1 MNLKN
6 IFVKITATFAVIA
19 MMAGNFSLLGTGL
32 SAVIAE
38 EINKPVLNA
47 EVKLS
52 KYVQYDT
59 NGEKGV
65 IVKYKLSEGDNQ
77 TNENYKPVQSKTIN
91 VQASKINDK
100 MPERVKVIANSTK
113 AINGKEGTEVEFNEN
128 NWNYDKDSGLLTISL
143 ENNSNYSTYLENA
156 KDEFEIIYI
165 YGSDS
170 YLGNANE
177 INLSLNV
184 KVSENVKEDKT
195 TVQIEKNVE
204 SNVNVKDNI
213 GDIVSLDSI
222 TSTEIYKGYMYS
234 NNKNKTSYET
244 EYNTI
249 SNLDI
254 SNSSLIDNIFANL
267 NSDNFVTATK
277 KGNTLI
283 STNENIYYKSTT
295 MSKKEFDTILG
306 IDGYIEIN
314 NNNENIATI
323 KYGEPD
329 NKQNRKLQIVY
340 ANGETKEVENNDITV
355 EYTKQFSNISIK
367 TSKPLTEGTLQIS
380 NRKSIKAFSQAGVEN
395 IKAIQE
401 NLQISSN
408 KTITEE
414 QEKKDENRNAIYD
427 ENGNIQKEQITK
439 QVDINNYSSKR
450 LIELKEP
457 ETKVDLSIDN
467 TKLSTL
473 TENNINLTATLRTDN
488 AKYKLFKNPVIKIEL
503 PDGIES
509 VTSTGIKL
517 LYGQNTLKI
526 KNATI
531 QNNKNILIEID
542 GTQAQYNINAIQE
555 GASVIIP
562 LSIKFNK
569 LTPTQD
575 SKINVTVDNNGE
587 KTSLSKDIRVA
598 SKEGLMSITNLYGYN
613 GNKELT
619 LIDNQKEEAILE
631 VGKEL
636 QTATMK
642 STLVNNYQ
650 KNLKNIIVLG
660 KISETEEIASKLKG
674 KIKVNKKATIYYSEN
689 KDANPT
695 DDSWVQ
701 EVKDYSN
708 VKSYMII
715 IDSLGMGENVAFEYN
730 FTIPEKLEYNKKTAV
745 KYNVYSEFEGKDSKT
760 TSRQKVLNQLPE
772 PQNKVEITL
781 KTENVPNVSVEVKP
795 NISLNYVHE
804 GQIVE
809 YIVKVKNE
817 GKQTANNVIIEDV
830 IPENATYAEYTSEQ
844 FVNHSQGGF
853 RPIENIKTKELK
865 IDELPAGQSKEISIF
880 LKVNNT
886 TQDTEILENKIN
898 VNVRLETTNELK
910 TIATA
915 TNKLEIKKAVLDVE
929 IKYESTNNK
938 LEEGAELNYYIYI
951 ENISDNDVKNVKV
964 TNQLD
969 KDLVFERAMSLD
981 RETID
986 FKINEDNILTFNLGE
1001 IKAKDI
1007 ERIKISTTLGNNT
1020 NYTSKILK
1028 SRAQVSAKSIEDYET
1043 NNILYNVK
1051 GSKVSV
1057 ELKSP
1062 TNTNVKER
1070 ESITYNLTLK
1080 NEGEATK
1087 NIKLKDTFPE
1097 EFAIDTVE
1105 TTIEGKTEKQTSV
1118 GNEFVLLDKIKP
1130 NTTLQVKIIGNMSS
1144 IGDNKELELKNMVY
1158 VDILNDNHAV
1168 IKTIKTDTITNIIEK
1183 SDKIN
1188 SSDNTGE
1195 VNPDPDNNKDNDSN
1209 STDTGSDNNNNNN
1222 NTNNNGSNN
1231 GTTNEDN
1238 RKHSIRGV
1246 AWLDSNKNGQK
1257 DSEETVLPNISIKV
1271 INADTNQFV
1280 KNSNGEIYNVTTA
1293 NNGAYIVEGLSKGNY
1308 ILVFEYDTNT
1318 YTVTSYKK
1326 DGVESTVNSDVINKN
1341 ITVDG
1346 NTKLVAL
1353 TDTLSIDETG
1363 ISNINIGLIENATF
1377 DLSINKYI
1385 DKVEVINSKG
1395 TETHTW
1401 ENKDTAKVDLVAK
1414 YINTAKIVVDYKFVI
1429 TNNGDVTGYVD
1440 KLVDNLP
1447 SGLEFSSE
1455 LNTNWYKESDGKI
1468 STTSL
1473 SGIKIEPGQTSE
1485 IHLLLTKN
1493 MTENNTGIIPNTVTL
1508 EKISNLEQISEKD
1521 SATQNNESSA
1531 TLVLSIKT
1539 GSPILYI
1546 SITIGCI
1553 AVIAL
1558 GAYLIKKKVLKGNE

>member
-113 AINGKEGTEVEFNEN
+113 AVNGKEGTEVEFNEN

-340 ANGETKEVENNDITV
+340 ANGETKEVENNNITV

-414 QEKKDENRNAIYD
+414 QEKKDEKGNAIYD

-467 TKLSTL
+467 TKWSTL

-488 AKYKLFKNPVIKIEL
+488 GKYKLFKNPVIKIEL

-587 KTSLSKDIRVA
+587 NTSLSKDIRVA

-674 KIKVNKKATIYYSEN
+674 KIKVNKKAKIYYSEN

-772 PQNKVEITL
+772 AQNKVEITL

-809 YIVKVKNE
+809 YIISVKNE
-817 GKQTANNVIIEDV
+817 GEQTAKNIIVEDV
-830 IPENATYAEYTSEQ
+830 IPQNATYVEYTSEY
-844 FVNHSQGGF
+844 FEGYSQGGF
-853 RPIENIKTKELK
+853 KPDENLKTKEIT
-865 IDELPAGQSKEISIF
+865 IDEIPVGQSKEVSIF
-880 LKVNNT
+880 LKVKNI
-886 TQDTEILENKIN
+886 TQDTNTLENKVN
-898 VNVRLETTNELK
+898 VNVKLETNNELK
-910 TIATA
+910 TIAT
-915 TNKLEIKKAVLDVE
+915 TSSKLEIKETALNIE
-929 IKYESTNNK
+929 IQYQRANNQ
-938 LEEGAELNYYIYI
+938 LEEGSGIRDYVYIR
-951 ENISDNDVKNVKV
+951 NISDNNVKNVKI
-964 TNQLD
+964 TDKLD
-969 KDLVFERAMSLD
+969 KDVVFDTTRNLGEAVTNANVD
-981 RETID
+981 E
-986 FKINEDNILTFNLGE
+986 NNVLTFEISE
-1001 IKAKDI
+1001 IKAKETVAVLI
-1007 ERIKISTTLGNNT
+1007 PITVVNNT
-1020 NYTSKILK
+1020 NYTEKVLK
-1028 SRAQVSAKSIEDYET
+1028 NRIQLSAKSIEDYESNT
-1043 NNILYNVK
+1043 IFYNIK
-1051 GSKVSV
+1051 GSKISV
-1057 ELKSP
+1057 KLKSL
-1062 TNTNVKER
+1062 TNANVKEG
-1070 ESITYNLTLK
+1070 ENIEYNLTIN
-1080 NEGEATK
+1080 NEGKATK
-1087 NIKLKDTFPE
+1087 NIKLTDIFPE
-1097 EFAIDTVE
+1097 DFEIKNVE
-1105 TTIEGKTEKQTSV
+1105 ITDGKQTEKQTSI
-1118 GNEFVLLDKIKP
+1118 GNEFALVKQIEPD
-1130 NTTLQVKIIGNMSS
+1130 TTLKIKIIGTMSS
-1144 IGDNKELELKNMVY
+1144 IGDNKELELKNTAH
-1158 VDILNDNHAV
+1158 VDILDDNENS
-1168 IKTIKTDTITNIIEK
+1168 IKTIETETVTNVIEK
-1183 SDKIN
+1183 NDKTETTEDI
-1188 SSDNTGE
+1188 
-1195 VNPDPDNNKDNDSN
+1195 NKDPGKDIYSDSN
-1209 STDTGSDNNNNNN
+1209 SNGENSNNNSNNNNNGN
-1222 NTNNNGSNN
+1222 NGNSNNANDNNNS
-1231 GTTNEDN
+1231 DSQ
-1238 RKHSIRGV
+1238 KYSIRGI

-1257 DSEETVLPNISIKV
+1257 DSGETLLQNINVKA

-1280 KNSNGEIYNVTTA
+1280 KNANGEMYSVTTA
-1293 NNGAYIVEGLSKGNY
+1293 NDGSYTIEGLSKGNY

-1326 DGVESTVNSDVINKN
+1326 DGVDSTVNSDVINKS
-1341 ITVDG
+1341 ITIDG

-1353 TDTLSIDETG
+1353 TDTLTINQTG

-1377 DLSINKYI
+1377 DLSVNKYI

-1429 TNNGDVTGYVD
+1429 ANNGDVTGYVD

-1455 LNTNWYKESDGKI
+1455 LNTDWYKESDGKI

-1473 SGIKIEPGQTSE
+1473 SGIKIEPGKTSE

-1508 EKISNLEQISEKD
+1508 DKISNLEQISEKD
-1521 SATQNNESSA
+1521 SAAQNNESSA

-1553 AVIAL
+1553 AIIAV
-1558 GAYLIKKKVLKGNE
+1558 GAYLIKKKVLRGNE

>member
-32 SAVIAE
+32 STVIAE

-113 AINGKEGTEVEFNEN
+113 AVNGKEGTEIEFNEN

-306 IDGYIEIN
+306 TDGYIEIN

-414 QEKKDENRNAIYD
+414 QEKKDENGNAIYD

-467 TKLSTL
+467 TKWSTL

-488 AKYKLFKNPVIKIEL
+488 DKYKLFKNPVIKIEL

-555 GASVIIP
+555 GAIVIIP

-587 KTSLSKDIRVA
+587 KTSLSKDIRVT

-745 KYNVYSEFEGKDSKT
+745 KYNVYSEFDGEDSKT

-844 FVNHSQGGF
+844 FENHSQGGF

-886 TQDTEILENKIN
+886 TQDTETLENKIN
-898 VNVRLETTNELK
+898 INVRLETTNELK

-915 TNKLEIKKAVLDVE
+915 TNKLEIKKALLNVE
-929 IKYESTNNK
+929 IKYKAANNK
-938 LEEGAELNYYIYI
+938 LEEGANIGYYLYI
-951 ENISDNDVKNVKV
+951 ENISDNDIKKIKI

-969 KDLVFERAMSLD
+969 KDLV
-981 RETID
+981 ID
-986 FKINEDNILTFNLGE
+986 KTKNLEQKVADYKVDEENVLTFNIEE
-1001 IKAKDI
+1001 IKSKEI
-1007 ERIKISTTLGNNT
+1007 EKIEIPLILMNNT

-1028 SRAQVSAKSIEDYET
+1028 SRAQISAKSIEDYET

-1097 EFAIDTVE
+1097 DFSIDTVE

-1130 NTTLQVKIIGNMSS
+1130 NTTLQVKIIGNMSN
-1144 IGDNKELELKNMVY
+1144 IGDNKEFELKNKAY
-1158 VDILNDNHAV
+1158 VEILNDEDKV
-1168 IKTIKTDTITNIIEK
+1168 IRNLETETITHIIEK
-1183 SDKIN
+1183 NNKIN
-1188 SSDNTGE
+1188 NKEDINQ
-1195 VNPDPDNNKDNDSN
+1195 DPDNNKDNNSN
-1209 STDTGSDNNNNNN
+1209 PGNND
-1222 NTNNNGSNN
+1222 NTNNNENNNENGNGNEDNN
-1231 GTTNEDN
+1231 GTTDKDN
-1238 RKHSIRGV
+1238 KEYSIRGI

-1257 DSEETVLPNISIKV
+1257 DSEETLLQNINVKV

-1293 NNGAYIVEGLSKGNY
+1293 NNGAYIVEGLPKGNY

-1353 TDTLSIDETG
+1353 TDTLSIDGIG

-1377 DLSINKYI
+1377 DLSVNKYI

-1401 ENKDTAKVDLVAK
+1401 KNKDTAKVDLVAK

-1508 EKISNLEQISEKD
+1508 DKISNLEQISEKD

>member
-6 IFVKITATFAVIA
+6 VFVKITAIFAVIA
-19 MMAGNFSLLGTGL
+19 MIAGNFSLLGTGIN
-32 SAVIAE
+32 AVIAE
-38 EINKPVLNA
+38 ELKTPEIQA
-47 EVKLS
+47 DIELS

-59 NGEKGV
+59 NGAKGV
-65 IVKYKLSEGDNQ
+65 IVKAKISEGDSQ
-77 TNENYKPVQSKTIN
+77 DKEKYKPVQNKTIT
-91 VQASKINDK
+91 VQASKINGE

-113 AINGKEGTEVEFNEN
+113 SINGKDGAEVEFSND

-143 ENNSNYSTYLENA
+143 ENNSNYSTYVENA

-165 YGSDS
+165 YGANS
-170 YLGNANE
+170 YKGNEEEVAISLKANIVE
-177 INLSLNV
+177 NIKADNETIKSEKNIN
-184 KVSENVKEDKT
+184 KDATVKE
-195 TVQIEKNVE
+195 
-204 SNVNVKDNI
+204 NI
-213 GDIVSLDSI
+213 GDITNIDSI
-222 TSTEIYKGYMYS
+222 YNTDIYKGYMCS
-234 NNKNKTSYET
+234 NNNNKTSYET
-244 EYNTI
+244 EYTTT
-249 SNLDI
+249 SNLEVLN
-254 SNSSLIDNIFANL
+254 SNLIDNVIATIKQ
-267 NSDNFVTATK
+267 DDFVVSTK
-277 KGNTLI
+277 KEDKTI
-283 STNENIYYKSTT
+283 PTNGNIYYKSTT
-295 MSKKEFDTILG
+295 MSKKEFDNILG
-306 IDGYIEIN
+306 TDGAIELSDGT
-314 NNNENIATI
+314 ERIATI
-323 KYGEPD
+323 KYSEPD
-329 NKQNRKLQIVY
+329 KKKNRKLQVEYNTGDI
-340 ANGETKEVENNDITV
+340 KEIEDNNITV
-355 EYTKQFSNISIK
+355 EYSKQIDSITIK
-367 TSKPLTEGTLQIS
+367 TSKPITEGTLQIS
-380 NRKSIKAFSQAGVEN
+380 NRKAIKAFSQAGLEN

-414 QEKKDENRNAIYD
+414 QEKKDENGNAIYD

-457 ETKVDLSIDN
+457 KTKVDLSIDN
-467 TKLSTL
+467 TKWSTL

-488 AKYKLFKNPVIKIEL
+488 GKYKLFKNPVIKIEL

-531 QNNKNILIEID
+531 KDNKNLIIEID
-542 GTQAQYNINAIQE
+542 GTQSQYNINAIQE
-555 GASVIIP
+555 GANVIIP

-575 SKINVTVDNNGE
+575 SKINVTVDNDGE

-695 DDSWVQ
+695 DDSWVE

-772 PQNKVEITL
+772 AQNKVEITL

-804 GQIVE
+804 RQIVE

-817 GKQTANNVIIEDV
+817 GEQTAKNIIVEDV
-830 IPENATYAEYTSEQ
+830 IPENATYAEYTSES
-844 FVNHSQGGF
+844 FDVNHPQGGF
-853 RPIENIKTKELK
+853 KPFDNLKTKEITIDEIPAGQTKEVSVLLKINNILQDTDILENQINIKTK
-865 IDELPAGQSKEISIF
+865 
-880 LKVNNT
+880 
-886 TQDTEILENKIN
+886 
-898 VNVRLETTNELK
+898 LETTNELK
-910 TIATA
+910 TISSTSS
-915 TNKLEIKKAVLDVE
+915 KLDIKKAILDVE
-929 IKYESTNNK
+929 IQYQGAKNQ
-938 LEEGAELNYYIYI
+938 LEEGECVAYYAYI
-951 ENISDNDVKNVKV
+951 RNISDKEIKDIKITDK
-964 TNQLD
+964 LD
-969 KDLVFERAMSLD
+969 KDLILDTSKGITGVTNAKVDENNVFTA
-981 RETID
+981 
-986 FKINEDNILTFNLGE
+986 
-1001 IKAKDI
+1001 DI
-1007 ERIKISTTLGNNT
+1007 EKLEVGGTVLVTIPITLVNNT
-1020 NYTSKILK
+1020 NYTSKTLK
-1028 SRAQVSAKSIEDYET
+1028 NRIQVSAKSIEDYES
-1043 NNILYNVK
+1043 NNIFYNIK
-1051 GSKVSV
+1051 GSKVSA
-1057 ELKSP
+1057 ELNSTTK
-1062 TNTNVKER
+1062 TNIKEK
-1070 ESITYNLTLK
+1070 ESITYNITLK
-1080 NEGEATK
+1080 NEGEASK

-1097 EFAIDTVE
+1097 NFSIDTVE
-1105 TTIEGKTEKQTSV
+1105 TTIEGKTEKQTSI
-1118 GNEFVLLDKIKP
+1118 GNEFVLVKKIEP
-1130 NTTLQVKIIGNMSS
+1130 NTTLQVKITGNMSS
-1144 IGDNKELELKNMVY
+1144 IGDNKELELKNIVY
-1158 VDILNDNHAV
+1158 VDILDADTNV
-1168 IKTIKTDTITNIIEK
+1168 LRTIETETVTNIIEK
-1183 SDKIN
+1183 NDKTETTEDI
-1188 SSDNTGE
+1188 
-1195 VNPDPDNNKDNDSN
+1195 NKDPGKDIYSDSN
-1209 STDTGSDNNNNNN
+1209 SNGENSNNNSNNNNNGNNGNSN
-1222 NTNNNGSNN
+1222 NTNDNNNS
-1231 GTTNEDN
+1231 DSQ
-1238 RKHSIRGV
+1238 KYSIRGI

-1257 DSEETVLPNISIKV
+1257 DSGETLLQNINVKA
-1271 INADTNQFV
+1271 INADTNQFI
-1280 KNSNGEIYNVTTA
+1280 KNANGEMYSVTTA
-1293 NNGAYIVEGLSKGNY
+1293 NDGSYTIEGLTKGNY

-1326 DGVESTVNSDVINKN
+1326 EGVESTVNSDVINKN
-1341 ITVDG
+1341 ITIDG
-1346 NTKLVAL
+1346 NKKLVAL
-1353 TDTLSIDETG
+1353 TDTLSIGETG

-1377 DLSINKYI
+1377 DLSVNKYI

-1455 LNTNWYKESDGKI
+1455 LNTDWYKESDGKI

-1473 SGIKIEPGQTSE
+1473 SGIKIEPGKTTE

-1508 EKISNLEQISEKD
+1508 DKISNLEQISEKD
-1521 SATQNNESSA
+1521 SAAQNNESSA

-1553 AVIAL
+1553 AIIAV
-1558 GAYLIKKKVLKGNE
+1558 GAYLIKKKVLRGNE

>member
-113 AINGKEGTEVEFNEN
+113 AVNGKEGTEVEFNEN

-165 YGSDS
+165 YGSDR

-340 ANGETKEVENNDITV
+340 ANGETKEVENNNITV

-414 QEKKDENRNAIYD
+414 QEKKDEKGNAIYD

-467 TKLSTL
+467 TKWSTL

-488 AKYKLFKNPVIKIEL
+488 GKYKLFKNPVIKIEL

-587 KTSLSKDIRVA
+587 NTSLSKDIRVA

-674 KIKVNKKATIYYSEN
+674 KIKVNKKAKIYYSEN

-772 PQNKVEITL
+772 AQNKVEITL

-809 YIVKVKNE
+809 YIISVKNE
-817 GKQTANNVIIEDV
+817 GEQTAKNIIVEDV
-830 IPENATYAEYTSEQ
+830 IPQNATYVEYTSEY
-844 FVNHSQGGF
+844 FERYSQGGF
-853 RPIENIKTKELK
+853 KPDENLKTKEIT
-865 IDELPAGQSKEISIF
+865 IDEIPVGQSKEVSIF
-880 LKVNNT
+880 LKVKNI
-886 TQDTEILENKIN
+886 TQDTNTLENKVN
-898 VNVRLETTNELK
+898 VNVKLETNNELK
-910 TIATA
+910 TIAT
-915 TNKLEIKKAVLDVE
+915 TSSKLEIKETALNIE
-929 IKYESTNNK
+929 IQYQRANNQ
-938 LEEGAELNYYIYI
+938 LEEGSGIRDYVYIR
-951 ENISDNDVKNVKV
+951 NISDNNVKNVKI
-964 TNQLD
+964 TDKLD
-969 KDLVFERAMSLD
+969 KDVVFDTTRNLGEAVTNANVD
-981 RETID
+981 E
-986 FKINEDNILTFNLGE
+986 NNVLTFEISE
-1001 IKAKDI
+1001 IKAKETVAVLI
-1007 ERIKISTTLGNNT
+1007 PITVVNNT
-1020 NYTSKILK
+1020 NYTEKVLK
-1028 SRAQVSAKSIEDYET
+1028 NRIQLSAKSIEDYESNT
-1043 NNILYNVK
+1043 IFYNIK
-1051 GSKVSV
+1051 GSKISV
-1057 ELKSP
+1057 KLKSL
-1062 TNTNVKER
+1062 TNANVKEG
-1070 ESITYNLTLK
+1070 ENIEYNLTIN
-1080 NEGEATK
+1080 NEGKATK
-1087 NIKLKDTFPE
+1087 NIKLTDIFPE
-1097 EFAIDTVE
+1097 DFEIKNVE
-1105 TTIEGKTEKQTSV
+1105 ITDGKQTEKQTSI
-1118 GNEFVLLDKIKP
+1118 GNEFALVKQIEPD
-1130 NTTLQVKIIGNMSS
+1130 TTLKIKIIGTMSS
-1144 IGDNKELELKNMVY
+1144 IGDNKELELKNTAH
-1158 VDILNDNHAV
+1158 VDILDDNENS
-1168 IKTIKTDTITNIIEK
+1168 IKTIETETVTNVIEK
-1183 SDKIN
+1183 NDKTETTEDI
-1188 SSDNTGE
+1188 
-1195 VNPDPDNNKDNDSN
+1195 NKDPGKDIYSDSN
-1209 STDTGSDNNNNNN
+1209 SNGENSNNNSNNNNNGN
-1222 NTNNNGSNN
+1222 NGNSNNANDNNNS
-1231 GTTNEDN
+1231 DSQ
-1238 RKHSIRGV
+1238 KYSIRGI

-1257 DSEETVLPNISIKV
+1257 DSGETLLQNINVKA

-1280 KNSNGEIYNVTTA
+1280 KNANGEMYSVTTA
-1293 NNGAYIVEGLSKGNY
+1293 NDGSYTIEGLSKGNY

-1326 DGVESTVNSDVINKN
+1326 DGVDSTVNSDVINKS
-1341 ITVDG
+1341 ITIDG

-1353 TDTLSIDETG
+1353 TDTLTINQTG

-1377 DLSINKYI
+1377 DLSVNKYI

-1429 TNNGDVTGYVD
+1429 ANNGDVTGYVD

-1455 LNTNWYKESDGKI
+1455 LNTDWYKESDGKI

-1473 SGIKIEPGQTSE
+1473 SGIKIEPGKTSE

-1508 EKISNLEQISEKD
+1508 DKISNLEQISEKD
-1521 SATQNNESSA
+1521 SAAQNNESSA

-1553 AVIAL
+1553 AIIAV
-1558 GAYLIKKKVLKGNE
+1558 GAYLIKKKVLRGNE

>member
-113 AINGKEGTEVEFNEN
+113 AVNGKEGTEVEFNEN

-355 EYTKQFSNISIK
+355 EYTKQFSNILIK

-414 QEKKDENRNAIYD
+414 QEKKDEKGNAIYD

-467 TKLSTL
+467 TKWSTL

-488 AKYKLFKNPVIKIEL
+488 GKYKLFKNPVIKIEL

-575 SKINVTVDNNGE
+575 SKINVIVDNNGE

-674 KIKVNKKATIYYSEN
+674 KIKVNKKAKIYYSEN

-772 PQNKVEITL
+772 AQNKVEITL

-809 YIVKVKNE
+809 YIISVKNE
-817 GKQTANNVIIEDV
+817 GEQTAKNIIVEDV
-830 IPENATYAEYTSEQ
+830 IPQNATYVEYTSEY
-844 FVNHSQGGF
+844 FEGYSQGGF
-853 RPIENIKTKELK
+853 KPDENLKTKEIT
-865 IDELPAGQSKEISIF
+865 IDEIPVGQSKEVSIF
-880 LKVNNT
+880 LKVKNI
-886 TQDTEILENKIN
+886 TQDTNTLENKVN
-898 VNVRLETTNELK
+898 VNVKLETNNELK
-910 TIATA
+910 TIAT
-915 TNKLEIKKAVLDVE
+915 TSSKLEIKETALNIE
-929 IKYESTNNK
+929 IQYQRANNQ
-938 LEEGAELNYYIYI
+938 LEEGSGIRDYVYIR
-951 ENISDNDVKNVKV
+951 NISDNNVKNVKI
-964 TNQLD
+964 TDKLD
-969 KDLVFERAMSLD
+969 KDVVFDTTRNLGEAVTNANVD
-981 RETID
+981 E
-986 FKINEDNILTFNLGE
+986 NNVLTFEISE
-1001 IKAKDI
+1001 IKAKETVAVLI
-1007 ERIKISTTLGNNT
+1007 PITVVNNT
-1020 NYTSKILK
+1020 NYTEKVLK
-1028 SRAQVSAKSIEDYET
+1028 NRIQLSAKSIEDYESNT
-1043 NNILYNVK
+1043 IFYNIK
-1051 GSKVSV
+1051 GSKISV
-1057 ELKSP
+1057 KLKSL
-1062 TNTNVKER
+1062 TNANVKEG
-1070 ESITYNLTLK
+1070 ENIEYNLTIN
-1080 NEGEATK
+1080 NEGKATK
-1087 NIKLKDTFPE
+1087 NIKLTDIFPE
-1097 EFAIDTVE
+1097 DFEIKNVE
-1105 TTIEGKTEKQTSV
+1105 ITDGKQTEKQTSI
-1118 GNEFVLLDKIKP
+1118 GNEFALVKQIEPD
-1130 NTTLQVKIIGNMSS
+1130 TTLKIKIIGTMSS
-1144 IGDNKELELKNMVY
+1144 IGDNKELELKNTAH
-1158 VDILNDNHAV
+1158 VDILDDNENS
-1168 IKTIKTDTITNIIEK
+1168 IKTIETETVTNVIEK
-1183 SDKIN
+1183 NDKTETTEDI
-1188 SSDNTGE
+1188 
-1195 VNPDPDNNKDNDSN
+1195 NKDPGKDIYSDSN
-1209 STDTGSDNNNNNN
+1209 SNGENSNNNSNNNNNGN
-1222 NTNNNGSNN
+1222 NGNSNNANDNNNS
-1231 GTTNEDN
+1231 DSQ
-1238 RKHSIRGV
+1238 KYSIRGI

-1257 DSEETVLPNISIKV
+1257 DSGETLLQNINVKA

-1280 KNSNGEIYNVTTA
+1280 KNANGEMYSVTTA
-1293 NNGAYIVEGLSKGNY
+1293 NDGSYTIEGLSKGNY

-1326 DGVESTVNSDVINKN
+1326 DGVDSTVNSDVINKS
-1341 ITVDG
+1341 ITIDG

-1353 TDTLSIDETG
+1353 TDTLTINQTG

-1377 DLSINKYI
+1377 DLSVNKYI

-1429 TNNGDVTGYVD
+1429 ANNGDVTGYVD

-1473 SGIKIEPGQTSE
+1473 SGIKIEPGKTSE

-1508 EKISNLEQISEKD
+1508 DKISNLEQISEKD
-1521 SATQNNESSA
+1521 SAAQNNESSA

-1553 AVIAL
+1553 AIIAV
-1558 GAYLIKKKVLKGNE
+1558 GAYLIKKKVLRGNE

>member
-6 IFVKITATFAVIA
+6 VFVKITAIFAVIA
-19 MMAGNFSLLGTGL
+19 MIAGNFSLLGTGIN
-32 SAVIAE
+32 AVIAE
-38 EINKPVLNA
+38 ELKTPEIQA
-47 EVKLS
+47 DIELS

-59 NGEKGV
+59 NGAKGV
-65 IVKYKLSEGDNQ
+65 IVKAKISEGDSQ
-77 TNENYKPVQSKTIN
+77 DKEKYKPVQNKTIT
-91 VQASKINDK
+91 VQASKINGE

-113 AINGKEGTEVEFNEN
+113 AINGKDGAEVEFSND

-143 ENNSNYSTYLENA
+143 ENNSNYSTYVENA

-165 YGSDS
+165 YGANSYKGNEEEVAISLKANIVENIKSD
-170 YLGNANE
+170 NE
-177 INLSLNV
+177 TIKSEKNINKDV
-184 KVSENVKEDKT
+184 TVKE
-195 TVQIEKNVE
+195 
-204 SNVNVKDNI
+204 NI
-213 GDIVSLDSI
+213 GDITNIDSI
-222 TSTEIYKGYMYS
+222 YNTDIYKGYMYS
-234 NNKNKTSYET
+234 NNNNKTSYET
-244 EYNTI
+244 EYTTT
-249 SNLDI
+249 SNLEVL
-254 SNSSLIDNIFANL
+254 NSDLIDNVIATIKQ
-267 NSDNFVTATK
+267 DDFVISTK
-277 KGNTLI
+277 KEDRTI
-283 STNENIYYKSTT
+283 STNGNIYYKSTT
-295 MSKKEFDTILG
+295 MSKKEFDNILG
-306 IDGYIEIN
+306 TDGAIELSDGT
-314 NNNENIATI
+314 ERIATI
-323 KYGEPD
+323 RYSEPD
-329 NKQNRKLQIVY
+329 KDKNRKLQVEYNTGDI
-340 ANGETKEVENNDITV
+340 KEIEDNNITV
-355 EYTKQFSNISIK
+355 EYSKQISSIIIK

-380 NRKSIKAFSQAGVEN
+380 NRKSIKAFSQAGLEN

-414 QEKKDENRNAIYD
+414 QEKKDENGDAIYD

-457 ETKVDLSIDN
+457 KTKVDLSIDN
-467 TKLSTL
+467 TKWSTL

-488 AKYKLFKNPVIKIEL
+488 SKYKLFKNPVIKIEL

-531 QNNKNILIEID
+531 KDNKNLIIEID
-542 GTQAQYNINAIQE
+542 GTQSQYNINAIQE
-555 GASVIIP
+555 GANVIIP

-575 SKINVTVDNNGE
+575 SKINVTVDNDGE

-745 KYNVYSEFEGKDSKT
+745 TYNVYSEFEEESQKT
-760 TSRQKVLNQLPE
+760 TSRQKALNQLPE
-772 PQNKVEITL
+772 TQNKVEITL
-781 KTENVPNVSVEVKP
+781 KTENVPDVSVEVKP

-809 YIVKVKNE
+809 YIVNVKNNGE
-817 GKQTANNVIIEDV
+817 QTAKNVILEDI
-830 IPENATYAEYTSEQ
+830 IPENAQYAEYTSEY
-844 FVNHSQGGF
+844 FEGHSQGGF
-853 RPIENIKTKELK
+853 KPDENLKTKEIT
-865 IDELPAGQSKEISIF
+865 IDEISAGQSKEVSIF
-880 LKVNNT
+880 LKVNHIGK
-886 TQDTEILENKIN
+886 DTATLENKIN
-898 VNVRLETTNELK
+898 VNVKLETNNELK
-910 TIATA
+910 TIAT
-915 TNKLEIKKAVLDVE
+915 TSNQLEIKKAMLDVE
-929 IKYESTNNK
+929 IQYEGTVNQ
-938 LEEGAELNYYIYI
+938 LEEGSKIGYYVYI
-951 ENISDNDVKNVKV
+951 RNISDNDIKNVKI
-964 TNQLD
+964 TDQLD
-969 KDLVFERAMSLD
+969 KDLA
-981 RETID
+981 ID
-986 FKINEDNILTFNLGE
+986 TTRSFGQVATNTKIDENNVLTFDISE
-1001 IKAKDI
+1001 IKAKETATI
-1007 ERIKISTTLGNNT
+1007 IIPITLVNNT
-1020 NYTSKILK
+1020 NYTEKVLK
-1028 SRAQVSAKSIEDYET
+1028 NRIQLSAKSIEDYESNT
-1043 NNILYNVK
+1043 IFYNIK
-1051 GSKVSV
+1051 GSKISA

-1062 TNTNVKER
+1062 TNANVKEGKNI
-1070 ESITYNLTLK
+1070 EYNLTIK
-1080 NEGEATK
+1080 NEGKATK
-1087 NIKLKDTFPE
+1087 NIKLTDIFPE
-1097 EFAIDTVE
+1097 DFEIKNVE
-1105 TTIEGKTEKQTSV
+1105 ITDGKQTEKQTSI
-1118 GNEFVLLDKIKP
+1118 GNEFVLVKQIEPD
-1130 NTTLQVKIIGNMSS
+1130 TTLKIKIIGTMSS
-1144 IGDNKELELKNMVY
+1144 IGDNKELELKNTAH
-1158 VDILNDNHAV
+1158 VDILDDDANA
-1168 IKTIKTDTITNIIEK
+1168 IKTIETETVTNIIEK
-1183 SDKIN
+1183 NDKTETTEDI
-1188 SSDNTGE
+1188 
-1195 VNPDPDNNKDNDSN
+1195 NKDPGKDIYSDSN
-1209 STDTGSDNNNNNN
+1209 SNGENSNNNSNNNNNGN
-1222 NTNNNGSNN
+1222 NGNSNNANDNNNS
-1231 GTTNEDN
+1231 DSQ
-1238 RKHSIRGV
+1238 KYSIRGI

-1257 DSEETVLPNISIKV
+1257 DSGETLLQNINVKA

-1280 KNSNGEIYNVTTA
+1280 KNANGEMYSVTTA
-1293 NNGAYIVEGLSKGNY
+1293 NDGSYTIEGLSKGNY

-1326 DGVESTVNSDVINKN
+1326 DGVDSTVNSDVINKN

-1353 TDTLSIDETG
+1353 TDTLTINQTG

-1414 YINTAKIVVDYKFVI
+1414 YINSAKIVVDYKFVI

-1455 LNTNWYKESDGKI
+1455 LNKDWYKESDGNI

-1485 IHLLLTKN
+1485 VHLLLTKN
-1493 MTENNTGIIPNTVTL
+1493 MTENNTGVIPNTANL
-1508 EKISNLEQISEKD
+1508 AKISDLEQISEKD
-1521 SATQNNESSA
+1521 DALQNNTSSA

-1546 SITIGCI
+1546 SITIVCI
-1553 AVIAL
+1553 AIIAV
-1558 GAYLIKKKVLKGNE
+1558 GAYLIKKKVLRGNV

>member
-6 IFVKITATFAVIA
+6 VFVKITAIFAVIA
-19 MMAGNFSLLGTGL
+19 MIAGNFSLLGTGIN
-32 SAVIAE
+32 AVIAE
-38 EINKPVLNA
+38 ELKTPEIQA
-47 EVKLS
+47 DIELS

-59 NGEKGV
+59 NGAKGV
-65 IVKYKLSEGDNQ
+65 IVKAKISEGDSQ
-77 TNENYKPVQSKTIN
+77 DKEKYKPVQNKTIT
-91 VQASKINDK
+91 VQASKINGE

-113 AINGKEGTEVEFNEN
+113 AINGKDGAKVEFSND

-143 ENNSNYSTYLENA
+143 ENNSNYSTYVENA

-165 YGSDS
+165 YGANSYKGNEEEVAISLKANIVENIKSD
-170 YLGNANE
+170 NE
-177 INLSLNV
+177 TIKSEKNINKDV
-184 KVSENVKEDKT
+184 TVKE
-195 TVQIEKNVE
+195 
-204 SNVNVKDNI
+204 NI
-213 GDIVSLDSI
+213 GDITNIDSI
-222 TSTEIYKGYMYS
+222 YNTDIYKGYMYS
-234 NNKNKTSYET
+234 NNNNKTSYET
-244 EYNTI
+244 EYTTT
-249 SNLDI
+249 SNLEVL
-254 SNSSLIDNIFANL
+254 NSDLIDNVIATIKQ
-267 NSDNFVTATK
+267 DDFVISTK
-277 KGNTLI
+277 KEDRTI
-283 STNENIYYKSTT
+283 STNGNIYYKSTT
-295 MSKKEFDTILG
+295 MSKKEFDNILG
-306 IDGYIEIN
+306 TNGAIELSDGTER
-314 NNNENIATI
+314 IATI
-323 KYGEPD
+323 RYSEPD
-329 NKQNRKLQIVY
+329 KYKNRKLQVEYNTGDI
-340 ANGETKEVENNDITV
+340 KEIEDNNITV
-355 EYTKQFSNISIK
+355 EYSKQISSIIIK
-367 TSKPLTEGTLQIS
+367 TSKPITEGTLQIS
-380 NRKSIKAFSQAGVEN
+380 NRKSIKAFSQAGLEN

-414 QEKKDENRNAIYD
+414 QEKKDENGNAIYD

-457 ETKVDLSIDN
+457 KTKVDLSIDN
-467 TKLSTL
+467 TKWSTL

-531 QNNKNILIEID
+531 KDNKNLIIEID
-542 GTQAQYNINAIQE
+542 GTQSQYNINAIQE

-569 LTPTQD
+569 LTPTQN
-575 SKINVTVDNNGE
+575 SKINVTVDNDGE

-598 SKEGLMSITNLYGYN
+598 SKEGLMSITKLYGYN

-689 KDANPT
+689 KDAKPT

-715 IDSLGMGENVAFEYN
+715 IDSLGIGENVAFEYN

-772 PQNKVEITL
+772 AQNKVEITL

-817 GKQTANNVIIEDV
+817 GEQTAKNIIVEDV
-830 IPENATYAEYTSEQ
+830 IPENATYAEYTSES
-844 FVNHSQGGF
+844 FDVNHPQGGF
-853 RPIENIKTKELK
+853 KPFDNLKTKEITIDEIPAGQTKEVSVLLKINNILQDTDILENQINIKTK
-865 IDELPAGQSKEISIF
+865 
-880 LKVNNT
+880 
-886 TQDTEILENKIN
+886 
-898 VNVRLETTNELK
+898 LETTNELK
-910 TIATA
+910 TISSTSS
-915 TNKLEIKKAVLDVE
+915 KLDIKKAILDVE
-929 IKYESTNNK
+929 IQYQGAKNQ
-938 LEEGAELNYYIYI
+938 LEEGEYVAYYAYI
-951 ENISDNDVKNVKV
+951 RNISDKEIKDIKITDK
-964 TNQLD
+964 LD
-969 KDLVFERAMSLD
+969 KDLRLDTSKGITGVTNAKVDENNVFTA
-981 RETID
+981 
-986 FKINEDNILTFNLGE
+986 
-1001 IKAKDI
+1001 DI
-1007 ERIKISTTLGNNT
+1007 EKLEVGGTVLVTIPITLVNNT
-1020 NYTSKILK
+1020 NYTSKTLK
-1028 SRAQVSAKSIEDYET
+1028 NRIQVSAKSIEDYES
-1043 NNILYNVK
+1043 NNIFYNIK
-1051 GSKVSV
+1051 GSKVSA
-1057 ELKSP
+1057 ELNSTTK
-1062 TNTNVKER
+1062 TNIKEK
-1070 ESITYNLTLK
+1070 ESITYNITLK
-1080 NEGEATK
+1080 NEGEASK

-1097 EFAIDTVE
+1097 NFSIDTVE
-1105 TTIEGKTEKQTSV
+1105 TTIEGKTEKQTSI
-1118 GNEFVLLDKIKP
+1118 GNEFVLVKKIEP
-1130 NTTLQVKIIGNMSS
+1130 NTTLQVKITGNMSS
-1144 IGDNKELELKNMVY
+1144 IGDNKELELKNIVY
-1158 VDILNDNHAV
+1158 VDILDADTNV
-1168 IKTIKTDTITNIIEK
+1168 LRTIETETVTNIIEK
-1183 SDKIN
+1183 ADEKEENSEDIN
-1188 SSDNTGE
+1188 K
-1195 VNPDPDNNKDNDSN
+1195 DPDNNKDNNSN
-1209 STDTGSDNNNNNN
+1209 AGNND
-1222 NTNNNGSNN
+1222 NTNNNENNNENGNENNN
-1231 GTTNEDN
+1231 GTTNKDN
-1238 RKHSIRGV
+1238 KEYSIRGI

-1257 DSEETVLPNISIKV
+1257 DSEETVLPNITIKV
-1271 INADTNQFV
+1271 INTDTNQFI
-1280 KNSNGEIYNVTTA
+1280 KKSNGEIYNVTTA
-1293 NNGAYIVEGLSKGNY
+1293 NDGTYIIEGLTKGNY

-1326 DGVESTVNSDVINKN
+1326 EGVESTVNSDVINKN
-1341 ITVDG
+1341 ITIDG
-1346 NTKLVAL
+1346 NKKLVAL

-1377 DLSINKYI
+1377 DLSVNKYI

-1401 ENKDTAKVDLVAK
+1401 DNKDTAKVDLVAK

-1455 LNTNWYKESDGKI
+1455 LNTDWYKESDGKI

-1473 SGIKIEPGQTSE
+1473 SGIKIEPGKTTE

-1508 EKISNLEQISEKD
+1508 DKISNLEQISEKD
-1521 SATQNNESSA
+1521 SAAQNNESSA

-1553 AVIAL
+1553 AIIAV
-1558 GAYLIKKKVLKGNE
+1558 GAYLIKKKVLRGNE